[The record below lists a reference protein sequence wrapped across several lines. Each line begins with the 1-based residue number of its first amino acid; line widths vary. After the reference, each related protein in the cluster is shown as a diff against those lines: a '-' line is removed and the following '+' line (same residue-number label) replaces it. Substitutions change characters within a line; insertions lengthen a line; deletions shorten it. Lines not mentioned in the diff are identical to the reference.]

1 MGFAAVK
8 QAALDIRSILEAL
21 GMQSWPLLSGGKGVH
36 VVVLL
41 LPEADWDEVK
51 SFCQDFAELLARTD
65 PSRFVAN
72 MSKAKRKGRMFLDYL
87 RNGQGSTAICP
98 WSTRARAGASCAVPV
113 SWDELPTCEKR
124 QRLRCLRRRRA
135 GSVARSLGRLFRRR
149 TNAYRPHSARS
160 PAAITI
166 GQRHY

>member
-21 GMQSWPLLSGGKGVH
+21 GLQSWPLLSGGKGVH

-51 SFCQDFAELLARTD
+51 SFCQDCAELLARTD

-87 RNGQGSTAICP
+87 RTARAP
-98 WSTRARAGASCAVPV
+98 LQSAPGRLGHARGRRARCLSAGMSCPPAKNANGFDVFAAAARAQLREAWEGYFDVAQTLTDRIRHAV
-113 SWDELPTCEKR
+113 R
-124 QRLRCLRRRRA
+124 Q
-135 GSVARSLGRLFRRR
+135 
-149 TNAYRPHSARS
+149 
-160 PAAITI
+160 
-166 GQRHY
+166 Q